1 VLVVSS
7 LERKQSLFE
16 QILRLRRAG
25 HALPGNEDIAAV
37 RVALEQELGETVSQR
52 LAARLLGV
60 SHSGLD
66 RWIRSGDLPV
76 VYAPN
81 GRMQVPVAALL
92 DLYELVQRNRAKGH
106 GRYVIAPAV
115 RSQRRDAQRLEI
127 GEPAGRGADDRHD
140 RALARGLAYHRA
152 VAQRLRRPMVDEARH
167 VLYRWKQQGRIDPR
181 YAERW
186 EQVLSRPIR
195 EIRDALT
202 DESPAGDDLRQNS
215 PFAGLLSEPE
225 RRRILEKVS

>member
-1 VLVVSS
+1 MSALD
-7 LERKQSLFE
+7 RKQTLFE

-37 RVALEQELGETVSQR
+37 RVALEEELGETVSRR

-66 RWIRSGDLPV
+66 RWIRSGELPL
-76 VYAPN
+76 VYAPS

-92 DLYELVQRNRAKGH
+92 DLHELVQRNRGEGH
-106 GRYVIAPAV
+106 ARYALAPAMN
-115 RSQRRDAQRLEI
+115 SQRRDAQRLKI
-127 GEPAGRGADDRHD
+127 REPDGRRADDRHD
-140 RALARGLAYHRA
+140 RALARSLAYHRA

-167 VLYRWKQQGRIDPR
+167 VLYRWRQQGRIDPR
-181 YAERW
+181 YAQRW
-186 EQVLSRPIR
+186 EQVLSQPIH

-202 DESPAGDDLRQNS
+202 DETPAGDDLRQNS

-225 RRRILEKVS
+225 RRRILEEVS